1 MASLASPLRYPGGKA
16 AMAPLLR
23 KVRSLNGLGQ
33 HSIAEPFAGG
43 AGAALEMLMAEEAHH
58 IVINDLD
65 PSISDFWWALINQ
78 SARFLRLV
86 DDTPLNI
93 DEWRSQRAILDNP
106 GRYSRLRRG
115 FATFYLNRCNR
126 SGIILNGG
134 PIGGYHQKGRWKIDA
149 RFNRKRLRER
159 CNRIIEYR
167 DRIKLSSLDGIQF
180 VEAHTYN
187 KTFLFIDPP
196 YYKKGPKLYL
206 NALDH
211 EYHYRL
217 ANVLE
222 SSQEAPWIVTYDD
235 CPEIRALYEGWAQVI
250 PFGLRY
256 SASGAAQGK
265 EVCIAPK
272 WIQLPSDLES
282 RSISWTNNANR
293 NWNSI

>member
-1 MASLASPLRYPGGKA
+1 MATLASPLRYPGGKA

-43 AGAALEMLMAEEAHH
+43 AGAALEMLMGEDTHY

-65 PSISDFWWALINQ
+65 PSIGDFWWALTNQ
-78 SARFLRLV
+78 STRFLRLI
-86 DDTPLNI
+86 DDAPLNI
-93 DEWRSQRAILDNP
+93 EEWKRQRAILKKP
-106 GRYSRLRRG
+106 WQYSRLRRG

-134 PIGGYHQKGRWKIDA
+134 PIGGYDQKGRWKIDA

-159 CNRIIEYR
+159 CSRIIEYR
-167 DRIKLSSLDGIQF
+167 DRIQLSNLDGIQL
-180 VEAHTYN
+180 VEDHADD

-196 YYKKGPKLYL
+196 YYNKGPKLYL

-211 EYHYRL
+211 EYHKRL
-217 ANVLE
+217 AGILGSKQDASWV
-222 SSQEAPWIVTYDD
+222 VTYDD
-235 CPEIRALYEGWAQVI
+235 CPEIRALYENWAQVI
-250 PFGLRY
+250 SFGLRY

-265 EVCIAPK
+265 EVCIAPQ
-272 WIQLPSDLES
+272 WLQLPDDLES
-282 RSISWTNNANR
+282 RRISWIKNHGA
-293 NWNSI
+293 